1 MSCIERTIY
10 FMSSD
15 MKLSILDAVEAFE
28 KSEFLDY
35 LKRLEDKLYEAWIP
49 VVVAVRSASIYDT
62 LLLRR
67 YDELKDT
74 INALDLLMNLV
85 ASADSATWRHVAK
98 DVISKA
104 MRAGRMKI
112 VGWRLDHD

>member
-1 MSCIERTIY
+1 MTLTI
-10 FMSSD
+10 F
-15 MKLSILDAVEAFE
+15 DAVEIFD
-28 KSEFLDY
+28 KDEFLSY

-49 VVVAVRSASIYDT
+49 VIATIKDSKVPGEDV
-62 LLLRR
+62 LKR

-98 DVISKA
+98 DVISRA

-112 VGWRLDHD
+112 VGWSLDHD

>member
-1 MSCIERTIY
+1 MTLTVFDVIEIFDR
-10 FMSSD
+10 D
-15 MKLSILDAVEAFE
+15 
-28 KSEFLDY
+28 EFLSY

-49 VVVAVRSASIYDT
+49 VIATIKDSKVPGEDV
-62 LLLRR
+62 LKR

-74 INALDLLMNLV
+74 IDALDLLMNLV

-98 DVISKA
+98 DVISRA

-112 VGWRLDHD
+112 VGWSLDHD

>member
-1 MSCIERTIY
+1 MTLTIFDAIEI
-10 FMSSD
+10 FD
-15 MKLSILDAVEAFE
+15 KD
-28 KSEFLDY
+28 EFLSY

-49 VVVAVRSASIYDT
+49 VIATIKDSKVPGEDV
-62 LLLRR
+62 LKR

-98 DVISKA
+98 DVISRA

-112 VGWRLDHD
+112 VGWSLDHD